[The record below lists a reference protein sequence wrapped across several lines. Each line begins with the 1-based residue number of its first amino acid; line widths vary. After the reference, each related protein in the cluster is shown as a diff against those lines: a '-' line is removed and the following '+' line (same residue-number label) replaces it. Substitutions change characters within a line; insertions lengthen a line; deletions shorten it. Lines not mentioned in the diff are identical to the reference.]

1 MFTSGTNRVLYIKWD
16 NEYLPIGCLTSDSFS
31 ESCEMLDTTTRDNA
45 GWKTSTPTLQS
56 YNISFDGLVINTSY
70 LGGDQ
75 TKISYDRLT
84 LLKRN
89 KTLIEWKSQDTLGVF
104 VSVGKGYIT
113 ELSDSS
119 EIDGF
124 ISFNASIIGYGKPG
138 DITDTY
144 FTTTWRTTAPNET
157 VTIPTNSSYTY
168 NYNIRTSDGQ
178 FFAGVTGDKSI
189 TFTSP
194 GDYDINIFGS
204 FPSIYFNN
212 TGDKEKIV
220 DIKQW
225 GDNIWSSFNSS
236 FYGCSNLTGS
246 YTDVANTVNVTD
258 MSSMFFGATS
268 FNSPLSFDTK
278 NVTAMASMFN
288 GATSFNQ
295 PLTFNTENLTSTFR
309 MFQNATSF
317 NSTLTFSN
325 TLSITSMGSMF
336 LGATS
341 YNQITS
347 LNTSSV
353 TRMSNMFQNATSF
366 NQPLGF
372 DTSSVIDM
380 DFMFYGAS
388 SFNQPLSFNT
398 SSVINMFSVFRDAIS
413 FNQPLNFDTSNVT
426 TMNGMFYDATSF
438 NSALTFDTS
447 SVADMSNMF
456 KDATIFNQP
465 LESWNVGSV
474 TSMSN
479 MFKGASSFN
488 QSLSLW
494 NVSNVTNIDSM
505 FNGATLFNSSVLRWD
520 TSSVTSM
527 VGVFEGATSFDKNIA
542 RWDTSN
548 VTRMDRVFKSAS
560 NFNQPLTKSG
570 APNNWDTS
578 SVTNMSDMFDGA
590 VLFNQDVNDWDT
602 SSVTNM
608 QSMFTTTSSFD
619 QTLDWDITSVGNMT
633 NMFGGIT
640 LSTTNYD
647 AILIY
652 WENVLDTAFP
662 GGTGYTPTISIA
674 FGGSQYTGG
683 GTAAAARASLINNF
697 NWTITDGGIA

>member
-1 MFTSGTNRVLYIKWD
+1 MFTKGEDRVLYIKIN
-16 NEYLPIGCLTSDSFS
+16 NEYLPIGCLTGDSFS
-31 ESCEMLDTTTRDNA
+31 ESSEMLDTTTRDNA

-56 YNISFDGLVINTSY
+56 YNISFDGLAINTSD
-70 LGGDQ
+70 LDGDQ

-104 VSVGKGYIT
+104 VSIGKGYIT

-144 FTTTWRTTAPNET
+144 FTTTWRTTTPNET

-168 NYNIRTSDGQ
+168 NYNIKTSDGQ

-189 TFTSP
+189 TFTIP

-204 FPSIYFNN
+204 FPSIYFDD
-212 TGDKEKIV
+212 TGDKEKII

-236 FYGCSNLTGS
+236 FHGCSNLTGS
-246 YTDVANTVNVTD
+246 YTDVANTVNVND

-268 FNSPLSFDTK
+268 FNSALSFDTK
-278 NVTAMASMFN
+278 NVTSMASMFN

-295 PLTFNTENLTSTFR
+295 PLIFNTENVTSVFR
-309 MFQNATSF
+309 MFRNATSF

-325 TLSITSMGSMF
+325 TLSITDLRSMF
-336 LGATS
+336 FGATS
-341 YNQITS
+341 YNQIIS

-353 TRMSNMFQNATSF
+353 TSMSNMFQFATSF

-388 SFNQPLSFNT
+388 SFNQSLNFNT
-398 SSVINMFSVFRDAIS
+398 SSVINMSSVFRDAIS
-413 FNQPLNFDTSNVT
+413 FNQIISFNTSNVTNMGSMFYGATSFNQSFSFVFNTSSVTNMSLMFQNATSFNQSLNFDTS
-426 TMNGMFYDATSF
+426 
-438 NSALTFDTS
+438 
-447 SVADMSNMF
+447 
-456 KDATIFNQP
+456 
-465 LESWNVGSV
+465 SV
-474 TSMSN
+474 TDMN
-479 MFKGASSFN
+479 TMFRNASSFN
-488 QSLSLW
+488 QSLS
-494 NVSNVTNIDSM
+494 
-505 FNGATLFNSSVLRWD
+505 FD
-520 TSSVTSM
+520 TSSVINM
-527 VGVFEGATSFDKNIA
+527 Y
-542 RWDTSN
+542 
-548 VTRMDRVFKSAS
+548 RMFQSAS
-560 NFNQPLTKSG
+560 IFNQPL
-570 APNNWDTS
+570 NFDTGN
-578 SVTNMSDMFDGA
+578 VTNMEEMFKDAGS
-590 VLFNQDVNDWDT
+590 FNQSLN
-602 SSVTNM
+602 
-608 QSMFTTTSSFD
+608 
-619 QTLDWDITSVGNMT
+619 WDITSVINML
-633 NMFGGIT
+633 NMFQGIT

-652 WENVLDTAFP
+652 WENVLNTAFP
-662 GGTGYTPTISIA
+662 GGTGYTPTISIT

-683 GTAAAARASLINNF
+683 GSAAAARASLISNF